1 MFLQQNHVTA
11 GGANASI
18 TVGDVCEL
26 DVLLAKNPFEWE
38 FSPPARTDS
47 SLVIST

>member
-26 DVLLAKNPFEWE
+26 DVSLAK
-38 FSPPARTDS
+38 SLS
-47 SLVIST
+47 SGSFLFVPEQIAV